1 MSNWSWDDLTRM
13 RAYEEPER
21 VTDDAFMER
30 VNRHLAAREQA
41 GMGIPVDPI
50 EGMMAGADP
59 RALMNLNPEILPANL
74 WNYFIGATVGQIPEG
89 WNRDLTMGQM
99 LDDYGIEGWKNI
111 AAQVGLGVIEPGV
124 TEAAAVARHVLPL
137 LAMTLPREVLEW
149 MAKGTRALDASGMP
163 VRTLH
168 GSPAFYPRHNAEY
181 WSPEGIYGRGHYVT
195 EGAFVGP
202 SHASAPTASRFA
214 MPPMSDPFMSQMLNP
229 QKYPASPE
237 NLELTTDF
245 FSSKAGRAG
254 LSADSPDFA
263 PNVRGEYL
271 ITSKPFDMTVPAQNP
286 REEMARI
293 MREVTRE
300 WSPQSK
306 KRATEHAMGALERM
320 EIVLGE
326 SPPTTNPNS
335 GFYRPPEI
343 TNLDLWALAR
353 GAVGDVVGYEGSQQR
368 ITDALWRL
376 GYDSI
381 VSRGDTYGNP
391 GHVGPRMWFV
401 NDPSQIIPAGNVPE
415 AMRKL
420 SNAGVIDGNLPEV
433 KDLFNYYNELGG
445 AR

>member
-1 MSNWSWDDLTRM
+1 M

-41 GMGIPVDPI
+41 GASVSMNPI
-50 EGMMAGADP
+50 EAARAGVNP
-59 RALMNLNPEILPANL
+59 VEGLNPEVLPANL
-74 WNYFIGATVGQIPEG
+74 WNYVVGASVGRIPEG
-89 WNRDLTMGQM
+89 WDSDLTMNQM
-99 LDDYGIEGWKNI
+99 LEKYGLEGWKNI

-124 TEAAAVARHVLPL
+124 GEVGLMANKLLPL

-181 WSPEGIYGRGHYVT
+181 WSPEGIYGKGHYVT

-202 SHASAPTASRFA
+202 SHANAPTASRSA
-214 MPPMSDPFMSQMLNP
+214 MPPTSDPFMSQMLDP

-245 FSSKAGRAG
+245 FSSKPGRVVGPSVQDAPAF
-254 LSADSPDFA
+254 SRDFA

-271 ITSKPFDMTVPAQNP
+271 VTSRPFDMTVPAQSP

-293 MREVTRE
+293 MREVTKGWTTGSRR
-300 WSPQSK
+300 
-306 KRATEHAMGALERM
+306 RATEAAMRQVGEM
-320 EIVLGE
+320 ESLLRN
-326 SPPTTNPNS
+326 SPPTTNQNS
-335 GFYRPPEI
+335 GFYRPPEV
-343 TNLDLWALAR
+343 TNMDLWAFAKNAISD
-353 GAVGDVVGYEGSQQR
+353 AVGPEGSEQR
-368 ITDALWRL
+368 VTNALRAL

-381 VSRGDTYGNP
+381 VSRGDAYGNP
-391 GHVGPRMWFV
+391 GYVGPRMWFV
-401 NDPSQIIPAGNVPE
+401 NDPNQIIPAGNVPE